1 MSVLPREIATGSSTS
16 ESLLQRLQSAQDVV
30 AWERFVE
37 LYTPL
42 LFRWARR
49 AGFPQAEAADLVQ
62 DVLLQLVKS
71 LPGSGFDPKKGRF
84 RSWLKTIVLNR
95 ARDLWAKR
103 RPDPVD
109 PQALVPEPVDPPD
122 FWDAEYDRLLL
133 DRAFAVMRREFEET
147 TWRACWEHL
156 TSNRT
161 AREIGA
167 ELGLSEAAVYTAKSR
182 VLKRLRQEL
191 QALLD

>member
-1 MSVLPREIATGSSTS
+1 VSVPLPDFAAGGSTS
-16 ESLLQRLQSAQDVV
+16 LSLLRRLQSVQDVA
-30 AWERFVE
+30 AWERFVD
-37 LYTPL
+37 LYTPMV
-42 LFRWARR
+42 FRWARR
-49 AGFPQAEAADLVQ
+49 AGFPQAEASDLVQ
-62 DVLLQLVKS
+62 DVLLQLVRS
-71 LPGSGFDPKKGRF
+71 LPGAGFDPTRGRF
-84 RSWLKTIVLNR
+84 RSWLKTVVLNR

-103 RPDPVD
+103 RPDPVA
-109 PQALVPEPVDPPD
+109 PEVLALEPVDPPD

-133 DRAFAVMRREFEET
+133 ERAFAVMRAEFEEA

-156 TSNRT
+156 TSDRT